1 VWRYRAPA
9 GDDLVVGDGP
19 RLAWSAAP
27 RSRLAEL
34 VKLA

>member
-1 VWRYRAPA
+1 V

-27 RSRLAEL
+27 HRRAAEL